1 MNRSKC
7 PECGFVGWAGAEACK
22 KCGAAISPPVVEA
35 AAPAANLGVSYPT
48 AAAPMPN
55 PLPYPGYNL
64 YPQAQLKTG
73 LATASLVIG
82 ILNFLVLG
90 MFVIPIAVGIVISVV
105 ALNKIKHSPNEY
117 GGKSLAIGGLVTNIV
132 SVVIL
137 VPIMLVAAIA
147 IPNFLAARR
156 AANEAAAM
164 YSLRQIQ
171 NAEITYHSKKGNR
184 SYGTLSD
191 LQSESLIPPELAS
204 GTKSGYRFKV
214 EAIKDSVD
222 GSAEFAATAVPT
234 EYQSSGRRSFFI
246 DESGVLRAEDSHG
259 LEASRFSPPV
269 NFNRD
274 YPSLGRRTSRNP
286 NDDD

>member
-7 PECGFVGWAGAEACK
+7 PACGFVGWAGAEACK
-22 KCGAAISPPVVEA
+22 KCGAAISSPIVGAAPTPNLAVAYPA
-35 AAPAANLGVSYPT
+35 AAVPT
-48 AAAPMPN
+48 GAPM
-55 PLPYPGYNL
+55 PYPGYNV
-64 YPQAQLKTG
+64 YPHAQLKTG

-82 ILNFLVLG
+82 ILNFLVMG

-105 ALNKIKHSPNEY
+105 ALNKIKRSPNEY

-164 YSLRQIQ
+164 YSLRQIH
-171 NAEITYHSKKGNR
+171 NAEVTYHARKGNR
-184 SYGTLSD
+184 YYGTLND

-214 EAIKDSVD
+214 EAIKDGGD

-234 EYQSSGRRSFFI
+234 EYQSSGRHSFFI
-246 DESGVLRAEDSHG
+246 DETGVLRAEDIHG
-259 LEASRFSPPV
+259 LEASRFAPPV

-274 YPSLGRRTSRNP
+274 YPSGRRISRNP